1 VWFARV
7 PIGEPAKDL
16 ETKSQC
22 DVVIVGAGPAGL
34 TAGYE
39 LARNGH
45 QIIILEQDPR
55 YVGGL
60 ARTIQYRGFRFDIGG
75 HRFFSKNQEIE
86 SWWTELMGERM
97 RVRSRLSRIHYR
109 SRFFKYPLEPF
120 DAFRKLG
127 PLEAISCLLS
137 YLRVSRLAAEPVKSF
152 EDWVVRAFGRRL
164 YETFFR
170 SYTEKVWG
178 LPCAQISAD
187 WAAQRIRGL
196 SVLSLIRSLLPGR
209 MRGGAVVKTL
219 TDHFRYPP
227 HGPGEVWERVAEIIK
242 GKGGEVRMGERVIA
256 IECKAGRT
264 TSITTDS
271 TNGRR
276 TYLADHFVSTM
287 PLAQLVSALDPAP
300 PDSVVASAS
309 RLRYRAFI
317 TVALILEQAEVFPDN
332 WIYIHDPDV
341 KVARI
346 QNFKNWSAEMVPDP
360 RLTMLGLEY
369 FCSEHDPLWS
379 ASDEQ
384 LIAIAKDELA
394 SLGLAE
400 SSKVI
405 DGTVVRQGKAYPIYD
420 HEYRANVSKVRAF
433 LKPAASNLQVAGR
446 NGMHKY
452 NNQDHAMLTGLM
464 AARNIM
470 GGFFDPWRVNSDAEY
485 LEEEE
490 GIESSNGRTQPRP
503 VESTR
508 EVCDLSTLD
517 LKPSA
522 RDS

>member
-1 VWFARV
+1 M
-7 PIGEPAKDL
+7 
-16 ETKSQC
+16 
-22 DVVIVGAGPAGL
+22 VV
-34 TAGYE
+34 
-39 LARNGH
+39 
-45 QIIILEQDPR
+45 LEQDAQ

-60 ARTIQYRGFRFDIGG
+60 ARTIQYQGFRFDIGG
-75 HRFFSKNQEIE
+75 HRFFSKNQEID
-86 SWWTELMGERM
+86 SLWTEWMGERM
-97 RVRSRLSRIHYR
+97 RLRSRLSRIHYR
-109 SRFFKYPLEPF
+109 NKFFKYPLEPF
-120 DAFRKLG
+120 NAFRKLG
-127 PLEAISCLLS
+127 PLEAISCMVS
-137 YLRVSRLAAEPVKSF
+137 YLRANRSGAEPRSF

-178 LPCAQISAD
+178 VPCSEISAD

-196 SVLSLIRSLLPGR
+196 SLLSLMRTLLPAR
-209 MRGGAVVKTL
+209 ARGKAVVKTL
-219 TDHFRYPP
+219 TEHFRYPP
-227 HGPGEVWERVAEIIK
+227 HGPGEVWERVAGIIK
-242 GKGGEVRMGERVIA
+242 GKRGEVRMGERVISIA
-256 IECKAGRT
+256 CNAGRT
-264 TSITTDS
+264 TSITTES
-271 TNGRR
+271 LCGRR
-276 TYLADHFVSTM
+276 TYVADHFISTM

-300 PDSVVASAS
+300 PDSIVASAS
-309 RLRYRAFI
+309 GLRYRAFI
-317 TVALILEQAEVFPDN
+317 TVALILDQADVFPDN

-369 FCSEHDPLWS
+369 FCSERDALWS

-384 LIAIAKDELA
+384 LIAIARKEVA

-405 DGTVVRQGKAYPIYD
+405 DGTVVRQGKAYPMYD
-420 HEYRANVSKVRAF
+420 HEYRANVARVRAF
-433 LKPAASNLQVAGR
+433 LKPAAGNLHVAGR

-470 GGFFDPWRVNSDAEY
+470 GGCFDPWRVNSDAEY

-490 GIESSNGRTQPRP
+490 GNEESNGRMLPTPIDATP
-503 VESTR
+503 LEAP
-508 EVCDLSTLD
+508 DLSALD
-517 LKPSA
+517 LTPSA